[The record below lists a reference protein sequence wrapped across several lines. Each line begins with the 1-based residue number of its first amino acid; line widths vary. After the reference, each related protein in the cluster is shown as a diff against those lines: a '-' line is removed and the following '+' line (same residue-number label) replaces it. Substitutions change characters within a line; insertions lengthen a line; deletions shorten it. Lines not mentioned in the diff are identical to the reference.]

1 VSPEEY
7 WLYPLNSVIRRIY
20 KEWHDENRK
29 RKYSYDVAP
38 MQHPMAKFVAM
49 NKKVFGEGAER
60 YAFRFFEVGEDGKT
74 VVGKPLVAKE
84 SRLVLDGGEEHR
96 DRFVRTFC
104 QTQQLARRI
113 ADEFNEKLDS
123 LYRVD
128 KATPRVSFLDCSV
141 YELDDIKMGKQS
153 VLVEE
158 KIDHMKWHKWNT
170 NNGYVEGMEEAPV
183 FTHDK
188 MKAAFEHLAKLELHD
203 DVPKFGIGD
212 LDAIEEDEEDGSED
226 DSEEMDS
233 EDSISVVR
241 DSCTPIKFTASEV
254 AQAFSHFSYLATGKK
269 RLICDLQGIF
279 DEKTNTLKFT
289 DPVIHY
295 FNFRKQERENVHGRT
310 DRGRKG
316 IAVFFETHK
325 TCCGHLCRLVTMG
338 FRRGRHHGK
347 GSSQSKN

>member
-1 VSPEEY
+1 
-7 WLYPLNSVIRRIY
+7 
-20 KEWHDENRK
+20 
-29 RKYSYDVAP
+29 
-38 MQHPMAKFVAM
+38 MQHPLTKFVAI

-96 DRFVRTFC
+96 NRFVRTFC

-123 LYRVD
+123 LNRVD
-128 KATPRVSFLDCSV
+128 KATPRVTFLDCSV
-141 YELDDIKMGKQS
+141 YELDDVNLGKQS

-158 KIDHMKWHKWNT
+158 KIDHIKWHKWNT
-170 NNGYVEGMEEAPV
+170 NNGYVEGMEQAPE
-183 FTHDK
+183 FTKDK

-203 DVPKFGIGD
+203 DVPQFGTGD
-212 LDAIEEDEEDGSED
+212 LGAIEEDEEDESEE
-226 DSEEMDS
+226 DSEGKDS
-233 EDSISVVR
+233 DDLSPVARIN
-241 DSCTPIKFTASEV
+241 CTPIKFTASEV

-279 DEKTNTLKFT
+279 DEATNTLKFT

-316 IAVFFETHK
+316 IAMFFETHK
-325 TCCGHLCRLVTMG
+325 NCCGHLCRLVTMG
-338 FRRGRHHGK
+338 FRRGRPRRHNK
-347 GSSQSKN
+347 GSSQSIH